1 MTVNQKRSDIF
12 LRQLALLL
20 LHGDS
25 ISNVVLGFTAITSL
39 CGLKTV
45 FDKRV
50 FLKQKLKKY
59 TFLLWVLDK

>member
-12 LRQLALLL
+12 LRQPALLL

-25 ISNVVLGFTAITSL
+25 IFNVGVGFTAIKSL
-39 CGLKTV
+39 CGLKAA

-50 FLKQKLKKY
+50 F
-59 TFLLWVLDK
+59 